1 MTMLPSE
8 VYKQAFWMGRLGSAS
23 PKRSVLYSS
32 SPAIHEFGAYARL
45 SKKDRK
51 ACHEKLATSFK
62 DKKGKARYTG
72 VKKKLKKSQNP
83 DSITI
88 VC

>member
-1 MTMLPSE
+1 MMPPSE

-32 SPAIHEFGAYARL
+32 SPAIHEFGAYAKF

-62 DKKGKARYTG
+62 VDGKTRYTG

-83 DSITI
+83 DSIII